1 MTIDEAAL
9 ELIQECVQKNPV
21 VYFSTDKA
29 QIVFQ
34 TKVLS
39 IKNGLVTLI
48 NSVPPEHIAKV
59 VDSNQFYL
67 KIQAVRFV
75 SDLIVSDGVH
85 IQFPLEGLRLIED
98 NRNAK
103 RFIFGSEEKVYI
115 EVINPFDKETLLR
128 KVVLDMSNSGLSI
141 RTPMQSKLFSPGQTF
156 EKMRIFMG
164 DRVFNEVNAQVV
176 YQQNFLTQ
184 SGKSYCQVGF
194 KFEGVS

>member
-1 MTIDEAAL
+1 M
-9 ELIQECVQKNPV
+9 
-21 VYFSTDKA
+21 
-29 QIVFQ
+29 
-34 TKVLS
+34 
-39 IKNGLVTLI
+39 TLI

-75 SDLIVSDGVH
+75 SYLIVSDGVH